1 MSGLHPREIRSYA
14 RRERPLGNAARAVRE
29 RLWGRLAVADD
40 EWHRLGEGCR
50 EVVLDIGFGDGE
62 SLLTLAAAD
71 LARDYVGVEV
81 YRAGLVKA
89 LRGIEQAG
97 LTNVR
102 VIEADVHD
110 VFRHIPDQRIA
121 AIQVFFPDPWPKTR
135 HHKRRLV
142 QGPFLREA
150 ARILHPGGVLH
161 MATDW
166 APYADAVLEAAASV
180 PALVLSGCGREE
192 RPWTRFERRGLGLGQ
207 AARDLRFHRVPH
219 THVTDGP

>member
-1 MSGLHPREIRSYA
+1 
-14 RRERPLGNAARAVRE
+14 
-29 RLWGRLAVADD
+29 
-40 EWHRLGEGCR
+40 
-50 EVVLDIGFGDGE
+50 
-62 SLLTLAAAD
+62 

-150 ARILHPGGVLH
+150 ARILRFGGVLH
-161 MATDW
+161 IATDW

-207 AARDLRFHRVPH
+207 AARDLRFHRAPD
-219 THVTDGP
+219 TR

>member
-14 RRERPLGNAARAVRE
+14 RRERPLGNAARAARE
-29 RLWGRLAVADD
+29 RLWGRFAVADH

-62 SLLTLAAAD
+62 SLLTLAAAG

-150 ARILHPGGVLH
+150 ARILRFGGVLH
-161 MATDW
+161 IATDW

-207 AARDLRFHRVPH
+207 AARDLRFHRAPD
-219 THVTDGP
+219 TR

>member
-1 MSGLHPREIRSYA
+1 VSAAYPREIRSYA
-14 RRERPLGNAARAVRE
+14 RRERPLGDAARAARE
-29 RLWGRLAVADD
+29 RLWGRFAIADH
-40 EWHRLGEGCR
+40 EWPRIGEGCR
-50 EVVLDIGFGDGE
+50 DIVLDVGFGDGE

-71 LARDYVGVEV
+71 TARDYVGVEV

-89 LRGIEQAG
+89 LRAIEQAG

-110 VFRHIPDQRIA
+110 VFRLIPDQRIA
-121 AIQVFFPDPWPKTR
+121 VIQVFFPDPWPKTR

-150 ARILHPGGVLH
+150 ARILRPGGVLH

-166 APYADAVLEAAASV
+166 APYADAMLEAASSV

-192 RPWTRFERRGLGLGQ
+192 RPWTRFERRGLRLGQ
-207 AARDLRFHRVPH
+207 MARDLRFHRASDTPVS
-219 THVTDGP
+219 DGP